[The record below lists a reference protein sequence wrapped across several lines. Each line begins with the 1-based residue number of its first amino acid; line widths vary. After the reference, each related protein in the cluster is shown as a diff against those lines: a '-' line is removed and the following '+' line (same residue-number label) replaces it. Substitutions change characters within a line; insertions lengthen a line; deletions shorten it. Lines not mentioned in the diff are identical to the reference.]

1 MSARAS
7 GWEFPDVRPN
17 SRSVTGRPGM
27 ARPVGVVG
35 GSGVLVPVTVWVCP
49 DGLDSM
55 SPPSR
60 SAVRDRRGW
69 RGPHVLAGVV
79 VGVAVVATLAVCLVI
94 ALLALVAW
102 VSTHAVAVGV
112 GAAAVALTALLFVR
126 SLAPARPMRP
136 CEGWRH
142 ECD

>member
-1 MSARAS
+1 VSAP
-7 GWEFPDVRPN
+7 GWEFPDVMPD
-17 SRSVTGRPGM
+17 SWYVIGRPGVT
-27 ARPVGVVG
+27 RPVGVVG

-49 DGLDSM
+49 DGLDSV
-55 SPPSR
+55 SAPSR
-60 SAVRDRRGW
+60 SAVRAGRGW

-102 VSTHAVAVGV
+102 VSAHAVAVGV

-126 SLAPARPMRP
+126 SLAPARPVRP

-142 ECD
+142 ECE